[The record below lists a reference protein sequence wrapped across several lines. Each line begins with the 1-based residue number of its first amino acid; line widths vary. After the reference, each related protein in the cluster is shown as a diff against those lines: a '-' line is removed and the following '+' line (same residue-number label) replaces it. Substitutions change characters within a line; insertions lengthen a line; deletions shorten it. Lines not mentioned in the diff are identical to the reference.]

1 MSKNFASQCYE
12 MMCCEMSNSSRF
24 ILDTIYYETLNIST
38 SMLYDTQMT
47 RVIDVGKPISMYCKM

>member
-1 MSKNFASQCYE
+1 
-12 MMCCEMSNSSRF
+12 MMCCEMSDSSRF

-47 RVIDVGKPISMYCKM
+47 CAIDVGKLIYMYHKM